1 MARKLVTVRRIAA
14 LNEIPGAD
22 RIEAASVD
30 GWTCVVPVGQFEK
43 GGLAVFFEIDSLL
56 PAKDERFAAFAKT
69 NDGEDIR
76 LKTVRIRKV
85 TSQGLLMPLATFPEI
100 KAVVDKLAL
109 ELQPAEVEARLRA
122 VSFEKEL
129 GVRKFVAPEQAS
141 QKGVAGGRPAYMA
154 DFPVFIPRTDQER
167 IQNMPGAFDEW
178 PDSVFQETTKMDGS
192 SMTAYFLRRDS
203 PYFDMLPP
211 LPLTAKNAEFPNGRF
226 GVCSRNRDIG
236 EVPNSGLFWPTALA
250 NNLPSTLSRLDR
262 NIALQGELCGSSI
275 QANFEGFAPGAH
287 DFFLFTIWDVDKQRP
302 LPPREVHEI
311 WAPKL
316 GVKHVPVVGY
326 HALKYVA
333 SSVGELVKRADGKGI
348 NGKKREGIV
357 LKHVDGK
364 VSFKAISNSYLL
376 KHGE

>member
-14 LNEIPGAD
+14 LNKIPGAD

-30 GWTCVVPVGQFEK
+30 GWTCVVPVGQFDK
-43 GGLAVFFEIDSLL
+43 GALGVFFEIDSVL
-56 PAKDERFAAFAKT
+56 PAKDKRFASFGKT
-69 NDGEDIR
+69 EGQDIR

-100 KAVVDKLAL
+100 KAVVDKLVL
-109 ELQPAEVEARLRA
+109 ELTPAELDSHLRA
-122 VSFEKEL
+122 VSFEEEL
-129 GVRKFVAPEQAS
+129 GVRKFEAPDPAS
-141 QKGVAGGRPAYMA
+141 GVVAGGRPAYMA
-154 DFPVFIPRTDQER
+154 DFPVFIPKTDQER
-167 IQNMPGAFDEW
+167 IQNIPEVFDQW

-192 SMTAYFLRRDS
+192 SMTVYFIRRDS
-203 PYFDMLPP
+203 QYFDMLPP
-211 LPLTAKNAEFPNGRF
+211 TPPNTANAEFPNGRF

-236 EVPNSGLFWPTALA
+236 EMPNSGLFWPTALA
-250 NNLPSTLSRLDR
+250 TNLPSTLSRLDR

-287 DFFLFTIWDVDKQRP
+287 DFFLFTIWDIDTQQP
-302 LPPREVHEI
+302 LAPREVHEI

-326 HALKYVA
+326 HVLKDIA
-333 SSVGELVKRADGKGI
+333 TSPGDLVKRADGKGI